1 MIVGGGK
8 CYTLCE
14 CNESKFLWL
23 AIKIIK
29 FRMKTNIFSRR
40 NTVSVRS
47 ETNFRVSQDSH
58 VPITSINS
66 RRLQGNEF

>member
-8 CYTLCE
+8 CDALRE
-14 CNESKFLWL
+14 CNESEFLWL

-40 NTVSVRS
+40 IQEYSFY
-47 ETNFRVSQDSH
+47 E
-58 VPITSINS
+58 I
-66 RRLQGNEF
+66 